1 MGIFA
6 YLCFY
11 DHLPGVGNVA
21 QEAEGRQPILQ
32 QSTDQQQQKSN
43 NNNSNGLPTNNNKNS
58 NSLTPP
64 TTKIATVLRK

>member
-32 QSTDQQQQKSN
+32 QSTDQQRKSYY
-43 NNNSNGLPTNNNKNS
+43 NNSNGLLTNNNKNS
-58 NSLTPP
+58 NSLLPP
-64 TTKIATVLRK
+64 RTKIATVLRK

>member
-11 DHLPGVGNVA
+11 DHLQGVGNVA

-43 NNNSNGLPTNNNKNS
+43 NNNSSGLPP
-58 NSLTPP
+58 L

>member
-11 DHLPGVGNVA
+11 DQLPGVGNVA

-32 QSTDQQQQKSN
+32 QSTDQTAAKVKQQ
-43 NNNSNGLPTNNNKNS
+43 
-58 NSLTPP
+58 
-64 TTKIATVLRK
+64 